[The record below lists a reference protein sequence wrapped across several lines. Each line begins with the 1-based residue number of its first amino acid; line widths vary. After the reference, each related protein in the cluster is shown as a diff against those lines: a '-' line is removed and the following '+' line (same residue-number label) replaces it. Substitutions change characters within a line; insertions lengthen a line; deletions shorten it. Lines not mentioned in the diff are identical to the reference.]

1 MPELMVWP
9 PPKVLASPE
18 GELTI
23 ERPHTGAP
31 EVSGVIP
38 GLAHGREPSDP
49 SVAPGVA
56 SPSPARAEGGAPLNR
71 GEALSPREGSPED
84 GSLVGEAPLPGAT
97 LSIMAA
103 TTVPKD
109 WLERPDGLIGCVL
122 GSRYRVT
129 SVIGRGP
136 MGIACEAES
145 SRGRRVTLKL
155 LPRAPE
161 LPVEHF
167 AWQVRQALALA
178 HFDHSNVAP
187 INDFGALD
195 DGSAFVSRAR
205 VPGATLRTVLRQ
217 GALPIGRALDISRQI
232 AAALTAAHAQD
243 IAHGR
248 LKPENVILQGGTRP
262 GDVVKV
268 VDFGMAGLPVNLRAV
283 APNENEA
290 RRLALRTRIYLPA
303 DVTGASPAIDVYSLG
318 VMLFEMIAGQP
329 PFVFESLPPPGV
341 QPSPLGFA
349 QCNPGLEVPPQVA
362 ELVFAL
368 MHSQASEHGLSAE
381 RIGQLL
387 DELLGRPSQ
396 KPIEPVTAQMP
407 SAASPAYSLDA
418 SSLVA
423 KVGTPDVRAFTAPNS
438 TSLIWPASPAPAPEH
453 SHSFPPL
460 PRGFSGSSFP
470 PPAID
475 SKVHSAPPSSTP
487 PSPAASYPP
496 PPPSKRRA
504 AERAAARVDEPFASP
519 SFPPPSITLS
529 PAAAPD
535 LSLALP
541 GADRAPPPAGGD
553 DDDDPDV
560 DLRPSFI
567 GRLKRLFG
575 KKPPGEF

>member
-38 GLAHGREPSDP
+38 GLAHGSEPSDP
-49 SVAPGVA
+49 SVAGVA
-56 SPSPARAEGGAPLNR
+56 SPSPARTEGGAPLNR
-71 GEALSPREGSPED
+71 GDALSPREGAPED

-396 KPIEPVTAQMP
+396 KPIEPVTAQIP
-407 SAASPAYSLDA
+407 SAGSPAYSLDA
-418 SSLVA
+418 SSLAA

-470 PPAID
+470 PPAIE
-475 SKVHSAPPSSTP
+475 SPVHSAPPSPRRATLHPHPRSGERRSERRRAWMN
-487 PSPAASYPP
+487 PSPRRAFPRRASRSHRQPP
-496 PPPSKRRA
+496 PTFRWHCP
-504 AERAAARVDEPFASP
+504 ARTAPHP
-519 SFPPPSITLS
+519 
-529 PAAAPD
+529 PAAMIPTSTCVQASSD
-535 LSLALP
+535 A
-541 GADRAPPPAGGD
+541 
-553 DDDDPDV
+553 
-560 DLRPSFI
+560 
-567 GRLKRLFG
+567 
-575 KKPPGEF
+575 